1 MAVFKIED
9 MTCGHCAGV
18 IIRAV
23 QSLDEA
29 AKLEIDLAAATV
41 RIASQMSA
49 QELAAVIKAA
59 GYTPALLE
67 NQ

>member
-18 IIRAV
+18 ITRAV

-49 QELAAVIKAA
+49 QELAAVIEAA

>member
-1 MAVFKIED
+1 MLVFKIED

-18 IIRAV
+18 ITRAV
-23 QSLDEA
+23 QSTDEA
-29 AKLEIDLAAATV
+29 AKLEVDLAAATV

-49 QELAAVIKAA
+49 QDLAALIQAA

-67 NQ
+67 GE